1 MMDFKRQLTPFICH
15 ELLYEYS
22 IGALDEKR
30 RRAIEEFLKTDAE
43 GRKILEALRSGV
55 RYVEALAKTDLKPE
69 FLAHLSESE
78 NALSLGRKYSSWRT
92 WPETLRWSI
101 TAIIISASVASV
113 VAAVP
118 WASLNFFKLM
128 KAPESVELAQ
138 IPGGG
143 MVNLE
148 TQGASAVAKAEG
160 VASDEGDESGDDGA
174 GEEETDLGGPAAAG
188 ARAKDL
194 AAEAVGNTQS
204 HHLGSHD
211 GEEVPLDE
219 ELHPAVASAK
229 VLAGGG
235 VQPGPQASAAIDTS
249 DLQEKK
255 EAKPKGFVYRAF
267 MSLHDL
273 DTVGPKITDEI
284 RGLGGEKAGEVELGW
299 KRGAGRYY
307 HFALPETNEERLME
321 KLRAYGPVRISKDPH
336 PRVMPS
342 GQVRFILWIES
353 SD

>member
-1 MMDFKRQLTPFICH
+1 MKDFKRQLTPFICH
-15 ELLYEYS
+15 EMLYEYS

-43 GRKILEALRSGV
+43 GRKILEALQGGV

-118 WASLNFFKLM
+118 WTSLNFLKLM

-148 TQGASAVAKAEG
+148 TQGATAVAKADG
-160 VASDEGDESGDDGA
+160 IAADEGDESGDDGA
-174 GEEETDLGGPAAAG
+174 GEEETDVGGQAA
-188 ARAKDL
+188 
-194 AAEAVGNTQS
+194 AVGNAQS

-219 ELHPAVASAK
+219 ELHHAVAPAKVPAV
-229 VLAGGG
+229 GG
-235 VQPGPQASAAIDTS
+235 VQPGPQVSAAADASA
-249 DLQEKK
+249 LQEKK

-267 MSLHDL
+267 MNLHDL

-342 GQVRFILWIES
+342 GQVRFILWVES